1 MYELYKA
8 FDKEVLRLIY
18 GGGFLS
24 KSEQGNLNQ
33 MIKQNRKKCQ
43 TNHQKIVSE

>member
-1 MYELYKA
+1 MYELHKA

-33 MIKQNRKKCQ
+33 NDKTK
-43 TNHQKIVSE
+43 

>member
-1 MYELYKA
+1 MSNELNNDLHKA

-24 KSEQGNLNQ
+24 RKQADSASRLMTPQNLL
-33 MIKQNRKKCQ
+33 IF
-43 TNHQKIVSE
+43 